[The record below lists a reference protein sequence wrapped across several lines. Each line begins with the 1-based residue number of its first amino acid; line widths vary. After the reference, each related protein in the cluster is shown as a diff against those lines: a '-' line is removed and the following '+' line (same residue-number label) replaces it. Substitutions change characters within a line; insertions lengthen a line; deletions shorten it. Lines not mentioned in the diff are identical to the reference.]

1 MVDSSRKVAAV
12 VTIAAITITPLASPA
27 EAQLRGRVGAG
38 GRSGGGV
45 VGGSLGG
52 GLGSPDLLSS
62 AATGAAVGAM
72 GGPIGMAV
80 GAGLG
85 LLHGLWAKKKYEE
98 HARAEAE
105 RQRAMDRELERQMA
119 TQRPGGP
126 PSPTGEEQGVL
137 FVKDHLAAEAPS
149 ASPRVPE
156 RETQVAAVPGRDA
169 GVVPA
174 RDGIDAEGF
183 RPVFGGSR
191 LVRRG
196 RRAADGSVEQVL
208 HYDTRGRLVR
218 RDDASRSDG
227 RLDTSAFYADG
238 VLQRK
243 ESDTDGDGN
252 VDVWAF
258 YDGVGDLARLETLVN
273 GSRRTEVYRAG
284 RVAERLDGD
293 LLSVFDEAGQ
303 LVKQGRKGAGDR
315 MLAWRYFEPSGA
327 VVREEEFGDDGR
339 LSAVAHYEAGRL
351 VRRELYEIDEAAF
364 SRVPLVSPES
374 AAR

>member
-1 MVDSSRKVAAV
+1 MVDRSRKVAAV
-12 VTIAAITITPLASPA
+12 VTIAAITIAPVTPPA
-27 EAQLRGRVGAG
+27 AAQVRVGAG
-38 GRSGGGV
+38 SRSGGVV
-45 VGGSLGG
+45 VGGSVGG

-126 PSPTGEEQGVL
+126 PNPTGDDQGVL
-137 FVKDHLAAEAPS
+137 FVKDHLAGEAPS

-156 RETQVAAVPGRDA
+156 RETQVAAVGGRDT
-169 GVVPA
+169 GVAPA
-174 RDGIDAEGF
+174 PDGVDAEGF
-183 RPVFGGSR
+183 RAVFDGSR
-191 LVRRG
+191 LVRRE
-196 RRAADGSVEQVL
+196 RRAADGRVEQAL

-218 RDDASRSDG
+218 RDDSSRGDG

-243 ESDTDGDGN
+243 ESDTDGDGS

-273 GSRRTEVYRAG
+273 GRRRTEVYRAG

-293 LLSVFDEAGQ
+293 LLSVFDEAGH

-327 VVREEEFGDDGR
+327 VVREEEFGGDGR

-374 AAR
+374 AGR